1 MIKSN
6 LPIYLASKSPRRKR
20 LLKQLNLKFEIVN
33 ADIKE
38 NILKHELPERTVKR
52 LALEKLFA
60 AKSLVKKGIIIA
72 ADTIVVIDGK
82 IIGKPLDAKDAE
94 KILKKLS
101 GRTHIVYTGFTLHNT
116 DTKKTIT
123 GFERTKVTFRK
134 LTAHEIID
142 YISTGSPMDKA
153 GAYGIQDDF
162 GAVFVRKICGDYNN
176 VVGLPLTKL
185 YQALQKVI

>member
-1 MIKSN
+1 MLNSN

-20 LLKQLNLKFEIVN
+20 LLKQLNLKFEIIN
-33 ADIKE
+33 ADIEE
-38 NILKHELPERTVKR
+38 NILKNELPAKTVKR

-72 ADTIVVIDGK
+72 ADTIVVVDGK
-82 IIGKPLDAKDAE
+82 IIGKPVDTKDAE

-123 GFERTKVTFRK
+123 GFERTEVTFRK
-134 LTAHEIID
+134 LKTHEIID
-142 YISTGSPMDKA
+142 YIST
-153 GAYGIQDDF
+153 
-162 GAVFVRKICGDYNN
+162 
-176 VVGLPLTKL
+176 
-185 YQALQKVI
+185 